1 MKAHDPAVKDK
12 VLEFLKK
19 SRSLNE
25 ISTRT
30 GICVGTIEDW
40 ASIWRK
46 DGTLTAYKREGAAYT
61 QKAKLLSNGFY
72 SAIRKCYHSIK
83 GLDKLE
89 GRQFGFNNPIE
100 AIPYFL
106 KDGVPR
112 VCAYCGAKPSED
124 KVWNLDRID
133 SSLGHVPYN
142 LVPCCGANAH
152 GNQMSCQASKSR
164 YDLRGWLGIC
174 IARAFGRPATVD
186 EIEDRARDIENLAKE
201 ITIFGSISLDIHQE
215 VLI

>member
-12 VLEFLKK
+12 VLELLKK

-25 ISTRT
+25 ISDRT
-30 GICVGTIEDW
+30 GILVGTIEDW
-40 ASIWRK
+40 AAGWRK
-46 DGTLTAYKREGAAYT
+46 EGTLTAYKRAGAAYT
-61 QKAKLLSNGFY
+61 QKAKLRSNGFY
-72 SAIRKCYHSIK
+72 SAIRKRFHALK
-83 GLDKLE
+83 RLDKLE
-89 GRQFGFNNPIE
+89 NREFGFTDIGDS
-100 AIPYFL
+100 IPYFL

-112 VCAYCGAKPSED
+112 VCAYCGTPPPKD
-124 KVWNLDRID
+124 KVWNLDRVD

-142 LVPCCGANAH
+142 LVPCCGSNPY